1 MYNNNGLPPMYS
13 ETNPSGE
20 VAVMLAGSTSFA
32 PPVIYQVP
40 PQQPSYAPSVMYQNP
55 PQQQPSYAPPVIIQ
69 VPPQQRQNTVFVGV
83 NSPKKNSWLA
93 WSIVNLILF
102 FPLLIFWI
110 PALICSIMARDSNR

>member
-1 MYNNNGLPPMYS
+1 MYNNNGMPPVMYNNNGMPPMYP

-40 PQQPSYAPSVMYQNP
+40 PQQPSYAP
-55 PQQQPSYAPPVIIQ
+55 PVIFQ
-69 VPPQQRQNTVFVGV
+69 VPPQQRQNTVFVAV
-83 NSPKKNSWLA
+83 TSSKKNSWLG
-93 WSIVNLILF
+93 WSIVNLVLF
-102 FPLLIFWI
+102 FPLAIFWI